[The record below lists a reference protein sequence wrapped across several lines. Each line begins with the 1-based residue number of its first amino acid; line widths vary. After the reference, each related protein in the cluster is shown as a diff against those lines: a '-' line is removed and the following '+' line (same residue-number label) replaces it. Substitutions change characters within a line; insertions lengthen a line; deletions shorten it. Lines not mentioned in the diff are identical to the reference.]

1 MLFNRCG
8 VARGKLLAR
17 HARDGGAICD
27 SFFLIL
33 PVYSTLSSIQFC
45 RRIPLTENTKEIRY
59 VTISRFPLVNV
70 GLFVSTLL
78 VDRTG

>member
-33 PVYSTLSSIQFC
+33 PVFTLSSIQFC
-45 RRIPLTENTKEIRY
+45 RRIPLTENTEEIRY
-59 VTISRFPLVNV
+59 GTISRFPPSYCWVIC
-70 GLFVSTLL
+70 STLL
-78 VDRTG
+78 IDRTG

>member
-33 PVYSTLSSIQFC
+33 PVYSTLSIVNSIL
-45 RRIPLTENTKEIRY
+45 PTH
-59 VTISRFPLVNV
+59 S
-70 GLFVSTLL
+70 S
-78 VDRTG
+78 DRKYEGN